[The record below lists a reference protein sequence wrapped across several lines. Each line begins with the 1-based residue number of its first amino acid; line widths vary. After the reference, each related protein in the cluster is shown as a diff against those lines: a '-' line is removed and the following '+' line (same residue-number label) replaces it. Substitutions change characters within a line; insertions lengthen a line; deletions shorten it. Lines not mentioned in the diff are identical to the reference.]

1 MQGVLQPY
9 GFDLIFASNGLEA
22 IELAVKE
29 LPHLIFMDLKMPE
42 MDGYEATKFLKYK
55 EQTRD
60 IPIVALTASVLG
72 FNKEL
77 LDECNFSG
85 YLAKP
90 IDIKKL
96 VVELSRFVSYEIK
109 KADIETKSNK
119 DGISAIEK
127 DSELMKHLQKNILG
141 VWNQLKSV
149 RTSKL
154 EKEFASLLIKAGEEY
169 ENKYLLNKGESLEIA
184 LDSFEIE
191 KIESLQNELKLLFNK
206 FTEE

>member
-1 MQGVLQPY
+1 M
-9 GFDLIFASNGLEA
+9 I
-22 IELAVKE
+22 
-29 LPHLIFMDLKMPE
+29 PE
-42 MDGYEATKFLKYK
+42 
-55 EQTRD
+55 
-60 IPIVALTASVLG
+60 IP
-72 FNKEL
+72 
-77 LDECNFSG
+77 
-85 YLAKP
+85 KP

>member
-1 MQGVLQPY
+1 
-9 GFDLIFASNGLEA
+9 
-22 IELAVKE
+22 
-29 LPHLIFMDLKMPE
+29 
-42 MDGYEATKFLKYK
+42 
-55 EQTRD
+55 
-60 IPIVALTASVLG
+60 
-72 FNKEL
+72 
-77 LDECNFSG
+77 
-85 YLAKP
+85 
-90 IDIKKL
+90 
-96 VVELSRFVSYEIK
+96 
-109 KADIETKSNK
+109 
-119 DGISAIEK
+119 
-127 DSELMKHLQKNILG
+127 MKHLQKNILG